1 MECLLQKTEMKLL
14 STWLVLLIVN
24 QAISILKTEEVT
36 WHPTYHLA
44 PPKGWIND
52 PNGLIYHNGCYHAF
66 FQYNP
71 ENNKEGTKYWGH
83 ARSYD
88 MLNWEY
94 LPIALS
100 PSLED
105 DINGIFSGSAVNIH
119 GKLVLIYTGVSD
131 NFNKQRQMVAISSDD
146 VNFEKRGVV
155 IIKDKDESNFRDP
168 KAWFQNGSWWVVM
181 GSQTTDKLGEV
192 LLYSSND
199 FFNWTYQGV
208 LAGGNESLGYM
219 WECPDFFT
227 INGKQILVVSPQG
240 IKQDGF
246 NYQNLYQTG
255 YFVGDWE
262 PGKNYT
268 IKKGFT
274 EIDHGH
280 DFYASQSFLAPD
292 GRRIQISWLDMWESV
307 FAENVTGWS
316 GMFTIPRE
324 ISLTDS
330 GDLLSKP
337 IREILEKRNQ
347 NTDIFDTI
355 ISSNQMLTLN
365 NSVFSSE
372 ILIEFNFLNSS
383 CQAIQLFLKEE
394 PTIDEG
400 VVLYVDFELNRLFM
414 ERYYPKYGLDK
425 SNRSVA
431 IDLSLS
437 KLSLDIF
444 VDSSSIEV
452 FVNDGVAVM
461 SSRIYPNNNQR
472 KFSVAPVNG
481 YVNISLIS
489 YDIVVK
495 NQ

>member
-1 MECLLQKTEMKLL
+1 MLSNCLILL
-14 STWLVLLIVN
+14 MVG
-24 QAISILKTEEVT
+24 QAFSIPKTEEVT
-36 WHPTYHLA
+36 WYPTYHLA
-44 PPKGWIND
+44 PHKGWIND
-52 PNGLIYHNGCYHAF
+52 PNGLIYHNGYYHAF
-66 FQYNP
+66 FQHNP
-71 ENNKEGTKYWGH
+71 ENIPEGTKHWGH
-83 ARSYD
+83 ARSHD

-105 DINGIFSGSAVNIH
+105 DIDGIFSGSAVNLN
-119 GKLVLIYTGVSD
+119 GKLTLIYTGVSD
-131 NFNKQRQMVAISSDD
+131 NLNKQRQMVAISSDG
-146 VNFEKRGVV
+146 VNFEKKGVV
-155 IIKDKDESNFRDP
+155 ITKEGDESYFRDP
-168 KAWFQNGSWWVVM
+168 KAWFQNGSWWVVI

-192 LLYSSND
+192 LLYSSKD

-208 LAGGNESLGYM
+208 LAGGNGSLGYM

-227 INGKQILVVSPQG
+227 INGKQILVISPQG
-240 IKQDGF
+240 LEQDGF

-255 YFVGDWE
+255 YFVGNWQPE
-262 PGKNYT
+262 QNYT
-268 IKKGFT
+268 IEKGFR

-324 ISLTDS
+324 ISLNEF
-330 GDLLSKP
+330 GDLVSKP
-337 IREILEKRNQ
+337 IREIIGKRTP

-355 ISSNQMLTLN
+355 ISSNQMLTLKN
-365 NSVFSSE
+365 NVFSSE
-372 ILIEFNFLNSS
+372 ILIEFNLLNSS
-383 CQAIQLFLKEE
+383 CKAIQLSLKEE
-394 PTIDEG
+394 PTRDEG
-400 VVLYVDFELNRLFM
+400 VVLYVDIELSRLFM
-414 ERYYPKYGLDK
+414 ERYYPKYGIDK
-425 SNRSVA
+425 TNRSVA

-452 FVNDGVAVM
+452 FVNDGIAVM

-472 KFSVAPVNG
+472 KFSVAPVDG
-481 YVNISLIS
+481 FVNVSLTS
-489 YDIVVK
+489 YDINVN